1 MKTNQNKVLGIMQ
14 LDTKFERIP
23 GDIGNVVSYD
33 FPAKVKIV
41 SGASVQRV
49 VVDGDPTLVE
59 PFMQAAKELETEG
72 VFAITTSCGFLAP
85 FQAEIAQAV
94 NVPVFLSSLLQI
106 PLAHTLVQQRIGIL
120 TANGESLQE
129 RHLRGAGIP
138 ENIPLAVRG
147 LQDQPAFYDFI
158 YNEAEKIKPLEIE
171 QEMLAAAHAL
181 VAEYPDIGAFVFE
194 CHNMA
199 PYAPA
204 VSKATGKP
212 VFDIISFAHWIY
224 SNVEKRAY
232 L

>member
-1 MKTNQNKVLGIMQ
+1 MTTQDKVLGIMQ

-23 GDIGNVVSYD
+23 GDIGNVASYD

-49 VVDGDPTLVE
+49 VVEGDPSLVT
-59 PFMQAAKELETEG
+59 PFLEAAKALEAEG

-85 FQAEIAQAV
+85 FQKEVAEAV

-106 PLAHTLVQQRIGIL
+106 PLAHAMTQSRIGIL
-120 TANGESLQE
+120 TANDETLSE
-129 RHLRGAGIP
+129 RHLRAAGVP
-138 ENIPLAVRG
+138 DHIPLAVKG
-147 LQDQPAFYDFI
+147 LQDQAAFYDFI

-171 QEMLAAAHAL
+171 QEMLRSAQSL
-181 VAEYPDIGAFVFE
+181 REDYPDIGAFVFE

-199 PYAPA
+199 PYGPA
-204 VSKATGKP
+204 MAKATGLP
-212 VFDIISFAHWIY
+212 VFDIIAFAHWVYNTI
-224 SNVEKRAY
+224 SKREY

>member
-1 MKTNQNKVLGIMQ
+1 MTTNQKRVLGIMQ

-23 GDIGNVVSYD
+23 GDIGNVASYD

-49 VVDGDPTLVE
+49 VLDGDPTLVE
-59 PFMQAAKELETEG
+59 PFMAAAKELEAEG

-85 FQAEIAQAV
+85 FQKEIAQAV

-106 PLAHTLVQQRIGIL
+106 PLAHALVQRRIGIL

-138 ENIPLAVRG
+138 EHIPLAVRG

-171 QEMLAAAHAL
+171 QEMLAAAAEL
-181 VAEYPDIGAFVFE
+181 EAEYPDIGAFVFE

-204 VSKATGKP
+204 VAKATGKP
-212 VFDIISFAHWIY
+212 VFDVISFAHWIY